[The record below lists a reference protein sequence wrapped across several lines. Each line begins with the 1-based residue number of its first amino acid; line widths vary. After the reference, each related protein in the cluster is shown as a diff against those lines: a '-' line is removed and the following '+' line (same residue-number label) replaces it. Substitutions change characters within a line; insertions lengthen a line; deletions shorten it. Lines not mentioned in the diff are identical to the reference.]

1 MYTKK
6 RIRDTE
12 TKYGNL
18 RAAAL
23 THQKFTAA
31 VRNCDGTFE
40 GQRGSFFLAGSRCF
54 LSRREIFGKGS
65 ALVKMRYNHVV
76 TSVIIEVTDAD
87 RFGTH
92 SRSLG
97 RL

>member
-1 MYTKK
+1 MSMKK

-40 GQRGSFFLAGSRCF
+40 GQRGGFFFGGVPWFLFTAGNLRKRTCIS
-54 LSRREIFGKGS
+54 
-65 ALVKMRYNHVV
+65 
-76 TSVIIEVTDAD
+76 
-87 RFGTH
+87 
-92 SRSLG
+92 
-97 RL
+97 

>member
-1 MYTKK
+1 MSTKK

-31 VRNCDGTFE
+31 MRIVTGLLNVSAAA
-40 GQRGSFFLAGSRCF
+40 SFFEAGF
-54 LSRREIFGKGS
+54 MVF
-65 ALVKMRYNHVV
+65 V
-76 TSVIIEVTDAD
+76 TAVNLRKRACIS
-87 RFGTH
+87 
-92 SRSLG
+92 
-97 RL
+97 